1 MQDILSSH
9 ELIPDL
15 DGRSQALDWMFVG
28 NSRLNMISTNDAYH
42 KLIEKHKWIEERVI
56 NMGFP

>member
-1 MQDILSSH
+1 MQDILSSD

-15 DGRSQALDWMFVG
+15 DGRSQELAWMFVG

-42 KLIEKHKWIEERVI
+42 KLIEKHKWMEERVI
-56 NMGFP
+56 NMGFS